1 MAISFTRPDPASPA
15 SVSAAQF
22 PTSRRGYDQA
32 EVRDFLR
39 MVAAEQARLQERER
53 FLDRE
58 LKAALQAK
66 SIGMESID
74 EDTAIRLLGEE
85 AARVLQTA
93 REAAVQIRARAE
105 EASARL
111 LRDAT
116 DEAQRLREEA
126 EIEAARRRQ
135 DAAADS
141 EAELSMAK
149 QQGRDM
155 VNEARAYRERVL
167 SELARR
173 RELARQQIEQLV
185 HGRDRLLQA
194 FERSRVAAVEVMNDL
209 APLGE
214 PNEYVNLQPTTG
226 PVPIMVPSRARARAA
241 DLAALVRDA
250 VPTSTDASEFDDQR
264 TAPVSLVPESP
275 VAVVPDMA
283 STAID
288 AARPFDPNMTGS
300 EPVVDARPDLR
311 VVADFVE
318 SDDPDEQI
326 ADMLVADMLV
336 ADMVVADMV
345 VADMLVADAT
355 DQVVA
360 DVESVQA
367 EDAHQADEAVQV
379 DDAFQVA
386 DALRVDDTVQVAD
399 ARLVDESGPVSEPV
413 QDDGEPEA
421 DPITDGHREPEAE
434 TIAEVISLF
443 AGEVDPPSPRP
454 VGATVEDLF
463 ARLRASRTDAI
474 GRMPDS
480 SAEAHVGLDASD
492 VADAIEIDRAPR
504 ATATAD
510 HALADVEEADPA
522 DRVDEIIVP
531 LIISAA
537 RKLKRVLADEQN
549 DLLDT
554 LRRKDPIRSLDV
566 LLPWEADQS
575 ARYVSAVEEDLLS
588 AASAGALGGENGRN
602 PAIIRP
608 AVDAVTNEIVAPLR
622 DRLIRCIDRAEGD
635 NVDLGN
641 QVRVLY
647 REWKTQRIDDH
658 VEDIVRLAY
667 DRGALTI
674 ASR

>member
-1 MAISFTRPDPASPA
+1 M
-15 SVSAAQF
+15 
-22 PTSRRGYDQA
+22 
-32 EVRDFLR
+32 
-39 MVAAEQARLQERER
+39 
-53 FLDRE
+53 
-58 LKAALQAK
+58 
-66 SIGMESID
+66 
-74 EDTAIRLLGEE
+74 
-85 AARVLQTA
+85 
-93 REAAVQIRARAE
+93 
-105 EASARL
+105 
-111 LRDAT
+111 
-116 DEAQRLREEA
+116 
-126 EIEAARRRQ
+126 
-135 DAAADS
+135 
-141 EAELSMAK
+141 
-149 QQGRDM
+149 
-155 VNEARAYRERVL
+155 
-167 SELARR
+167 
-173 RELARQQIEQLV
+173 
-185 HGRDRLLQA
+185 
-194 FERSRVAAVEVMNDL
+194 
-209 APLGE
+209 
-214 PNEYVNLQPTTG
+214 
-226 PVPIMVPSRARARAA
+226 
-241 DLAALVRDA
+241 
-250 VPTSTDASEFDDQR
+250 
-264 TAPVSLVPESP
+264 
-275 VAVVPDMA
+275 
-283 STAID
+283 
-288 AARPFDPNMTGS
+288 
-300 EPVVDARPDLR
+300 
-311 VVADFVE
+311 
-318 SDDPDEQI
+318 
-326 ADMLVADMLV
+326 
-336 ADMVVADMV
+336 
-345 VADMLVADAT
+345 
-355 DQVVA
+355 
-360 DVESVQA
+360 
-367 EDAHQADEAVQV
+367 
-379 DDAFQVA
+379 
-386 DALRVDDTVQVAD
+386 
-399 ARLVDESGPVSEPV
+399 

>member
-58 LKAALQAK
+58 LKAAQQAK
-66 SIGMESID
+66 SMGMESID

-226 PVPIMVPSRARARAA
+226 PVPIMVPSRARAQAA

-250 VPTSTDASEFDDQR
+250 TATTTDGPESDDQR
-264 TAPVSLVPESP
+264 TAPVAVAPESP
-275 VAVVPDMA
+275 VAVVPDGTPMVLDA
-283 STAID
+283 VTD
-288 AARPFDPNMTGS
+288 AARTFGPNTADS
-300 EPVVDARPDLR
+300 ERTADARPDLR

-318 SDDPDEQI
+318 RDEPGEQVADEQI
-326 ADMLVADMLV
+326 AD
-336 ADMVVADMV
+336 
-345 VADMLVADAT
+345 
-355 DQVVA
+355 
-360 DVESVQA
+360 
-367 EDAHQADEAVQV
+367 
-379 DDAFQVA
+379 
-386 DALRVDDTVQVAD
+386 TVQVEATQPAVDDVDAVQAD
-399 ARLVDESGPVSEPV
+399 DAVLVGESEPAAEPVIDESETVAEPV
-413 QDDGEPEA
+413 MDDGEPEA
-421 DPITDGHREPEAE
+421 DTTAD
-434 TIAEVISLF
+434 VISLF
-443 AGEVDPPSPRP
+443 AGEVDTPSPKP

-474 GRMPDS
+474 GRVPDTG
-480 SAEAHVGLDASD
+480 AEAGVEADADGGPSEVGPSD
-492 VADAIEIDRAPR
+492 VADIAASDKAPTAN
-504 ATATAD
+504 ATAIHAVAD
-510 HALADVEEADPA
+510 IEVDDEVDPTDPVA
-522 DRVDEIIVP
+522 EIIVP
-531 LIISAA
+531 LIVSAA

-588 AASAGALGGENGRN
+588 AASAGAMGGENGRN

>member
-53 FLDRE
+53 FLERE
-58 LKAALQAK
+58 LKALQQSKAA
-66 SIGMESID
+66 GLESID
-74 EDTAIRLLGEE
+74 EDTATRLLGEE

-93 REAAVQIRARAE
+93 REAAAQIRVRAE
-105 EASARL
+105 DAASRL
-111 LRDAT
+111 LREAT

-141 EAELSMAK
+141 ESELNMAK

-173 RELARQQIEQLV
+173 RELARQQIEQLI

-194 FERSRVAAVEVMNDL
+194 FERSRVAAVEVMNEL

-214 PNEYVNLQPTTG
+214 PDEYVNLQPTTG
-226 PVPIMVPSRARARAA
+226 PVPMMVPSGASATTAELADLVRTSAHAA
-241 DLAALVRDA
+241 DSDDDNSDRDA
-250 VPTSTDASEFDDQR
+250 EATVMM
-264 TAPVSLVPESP
+264 
-275 VAVVPDMA
+275 AVVADVPPSA
-283 STAID
+283 SDGD
-288 AARPFDPNMTGS
+288 AEGDGASD
-300 EPVVDARPDLR
+300 EPAADFRADLR
-311 VVADFVE
+311 VVENDDSNAEADAADAADDAAGDDDAAVEQAAEEAPTPADTLAESEEVIE
-318 SDDPDEQI
+318 SDEYSETTAAPD
-326 ADMLVADMLV
+326 V
-336 ADMVVADMV
+336 
-345 VADMLVADAT
+345 DA
-355 DQVVA
+355 
-360 DVESVQA
+360 EVQA
-367 EDAHQADEAVQV
+367 EDGD
-379 DDAFQVA
+379 
-386 DALRVDDTVQVAD
+386 
-399 ARLVDESGPVSEPV
+399 
-413 QDDGEPEA
+413 
-421 DPITDGHREPEAE
+421 
-434 TIAEVISLF
+434 AEVVELF
-443 AGEVDPPSPRP
+443 AGAPDAAEPEDSDVSETTSTTSTKP
-454 VGATVEDLF
+454 VTATVEDLF
-463 ARLRASRTDAI
+463 ARLRAARTEDVARSADQVVDDAPTD
-474 GRMPDS
+474 GS
-480 SAEAHVGLDASD
+480 SALTIVGSGAAGATDEA
-492 VADAIEIDRAPR
+492 VAPEQP
-504 ATATAD
+504 
-510 HALADVEEADPA
+510 VVP
-522 DRVDEIIVP
+522 VDEVIVP
-531 LIISAA
+531 LIVSAA

-554 LRRKDPIRSLDV
+554 LRRKEPIRSLDV

-575 ARYVSAVEEDLLS
+575 ARYVAAVQEDLLAS
-588 AASAGALGGENGRN
+588 ASAGAQGGENGRN

-608 AVDAVTNEIVAPLR
+608 AVDAVTNEIIAPLR
-622 DRLIRCIDRAEGD
+622 DRLIRCIDKADGD
-635 NVDLGN
+635 NVELGN
-641 QVRVLY
+641 QVRSLY

>member
-53 FLDRE
+53 FLERE
-58 LKAALQAK
+58 LKALQQSKAT
-66 SIGMESID
+66 GLESID
-74 EDTAIRLLGEE
+74 EDTATRLLGEE

-93 REAAVQIRARAE
+93 REAATQIRARAE
-105 EASARL
+105 DAASRL
-111 LRDAT
+111 LREAT

-135 DAAADS
+135 DASADS
-141 EAELSMAK
+141 EAELNMAK

-173 RELARQQIEQLV
+173 REMARQQIEQLI

-194 FERSRVAAVEVMNDL
+194 FERSRVAAVEVMNEL

-226 PVPIMVPSRARARAA
+226 PVPMMVPSGPSASSAELAELVREAAPDEPDAAA
-241 DLAALVRDA
+241 DEGSDDDTTVLISVVADLQQSADPTHADEAGSDEPAADFRA
-250 VPTSTDASEFDDQR
+250 
-264 TAPVSLVPESP
+264 
-275 VAVVPDMA
+275 
-283 STAID
+283 
-288 AARPFDPNMTGS
+288 
-300 EPVVDARPDLR
+300 DLR
-311 VVADFVE
+311 VVENDTEPATSDERNADGVE
-318 SDDPDEQI
+318 QADVGPAPGEPAAVEPERADGAVGAEPEDVVEADEHTEAAAAPDTEP
-326 ADMLVADMLV
+326 AVAE
-336 ADMVVADMV
+336 AEVVALFTK
-345 VADMLVADAT
+345 ADT
-355 DQVVA
+355 
-360 DVESVQA
+360 
-367 EDAHQADEAVQV
+367 
-379 DDAFQVA
+379 
-386 DALRVDDTVQVAD
+386 T
-399 ARLVDESGPVSEPV
+399 EP
-413 QDDGEPEA
+413 A
-421 DPITDGHREPEAE
+421 DPIEPK
-434 TIAEVISLF
+434 
-443 AGEVDPPSPRP
+443 P

-463 ARLRASRTDAI
+463 ARLRAARTEDVARAADQVDDAPTD
-474 GRMPDS
+474 GS
-480 SAEAHVGLDASD
+480 SALTIDGSDDIDAA
-492 VADAIEIDRAPR
+492 ADTTEPSTPDEP
-504 ATATAD
+504 
-510 HALADVEEADPA
+510 VVS
-522 DRVDEIIVP
+522 VDEVIVP
-531 LIISAA
+531 LIVSAA

-554 LRRKDPIRSLDV
+554 LRRKEPIRSLDV

-575 ARYVSAVEEDLLS
+575 ARYVSAVEADLLAS
-588 AASAGALGGENGRN
+588 ASAGAQGGENGRN

-608 AVDAVTNEIVAPLR
+608 AADAVTNEIVAPLR
-622 DRLIRCIDRAEGD
+622 DRLIRCIDKADGD
-635 NVDLGN
+635 NIELGN
-641 QVRVLY
+641 QVRSLY

-674 ASR
+674 ASRSPKSTPSS